1 MATYTTFY
9 YDDENQGLAGSLFP
23 FKQKN
28 KTYAVERIGVDG
40 INQKDDT
47 LAEFFVQAEVDA
59 KFRKNKTDKWQTL
72 EEFWTLDRMFAKSCP
87 HWQRR
92 SVKVTV
98 GVGLRYNTDDN
109 PIKHKMVTL
118 STWFDNKYKSQAEG
132 LASAMVSDDYDA
144 TAQQVEAEWNDDCIT
159 DNMVQEI
166 ALLNGIG
173 TVHLLS
179 KHLERER
186 ASHTKKVL
194 DIFAKV
200 KI

>member
-9 YDDENQGLAGSLFP
+9 YDDEDQKLAESLFI
-23 FKQKN
+23 FKQSKIH
-28 KTYAVERIGVDG
+28 AVERIGVDG
-40 INQKDDT
+40 INQKDDNI
-47 LAEFFVQAEVDA
+47 AEFFVQVEAEQ
-59 KFRKNKTDKWQTL
+59 KFRKNKTDKWQSL
-72 EEFWTLDRMFAKSCP
+72 EEFWTFDRMFAKSCP

-98 GVGLRYNTDDN
+98 GVGLRYNTDAN

-118 STWFDNKYKSQAEG
+118 STWFDNKYKSQADG
-132 LASAMVSDDYDA
+132 IANSVVSDSYDA
-144 TAQQVEAEWNDDCIT
+144 TAQQIQADWNDDCIT

-173 TVHLLS
+173 TIHLLS

-186 ASHTKKVL
+186 DAHTKKIL
-194 DIFAKV
+194 EMFSKV

>member
-9 YDDENQGLAGSLFP
+9 YDDENQGLAGSLFR
-23 FKQKN
+23 FKQD

-40 INQKDDT
+40 ITQKDDSI
-47 LAEFFVQAEVDA
+47 AEFFIQAEVEQ
-59 KFRKNKTDKWQTL
+59 KFRKKKTDAWQTL
-72 EEFWTLDRMFAKSCP
+72 DEFWTMDRMFAHSCP

-98 GVGLRYNTDDN
+98 GLGLRYNTDPN
-109 PIKHKMVTL
+109 PICNKMVTL
-118 STWFDNKYKSQAEG
+118 STWFDNKYKSQADG
-132 LASAMVSDDYDA
+132 IANSIVSDSYDA
-144 TAQQVEAEWNDDCIT
+144 TALQVEADWNDDCIT

-173 TVHLLS
+173 TIHLLS
-179 KHLERER
+179 KHLERESD
-186 ASHTKKVL
+186 AHTKEIL
-194 DIFAKV
+194 EMFSKV